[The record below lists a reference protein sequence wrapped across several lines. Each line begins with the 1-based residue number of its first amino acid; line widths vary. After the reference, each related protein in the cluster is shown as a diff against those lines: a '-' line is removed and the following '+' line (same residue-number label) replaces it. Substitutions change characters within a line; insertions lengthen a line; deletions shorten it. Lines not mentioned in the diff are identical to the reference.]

1 MELSIIFFILAGIL
15 ITLLIGYS
23 ILSSRREKSHIFEN
37 DFSSRPQQ
45 PITPLNELSF
55 SHLSQN
61 EKYDNVQDDTST
73 EQLPENNED
82 SAVEKSVNKIKIRLN
97 NKKNAKA
104 KEKEKQKQKVE
115 KVEERQ
121 LSLFNTQDTI
131 KNEEEEIAVEK
142 QAPEVTQ
149 TQENTTE
156 EKIITLYLVAPEN
169 KEFSG
174 EEIVQKLEEMGFQ
187 YGEHQIFH
195 RHIDNS
201 ASPIIFSVA
210 NMMQP
215 GIFDLNK
222 IHTFSTIGL
231 LFFMY
236 IPSAGNDVTNLRLMI
251 STVESL
257 SKSLGGFVL
266 NDQQALFDKQ
276 SHLEYIRR
284 VQ

>member
-37 DFSSRPQQ
+37 DFASRPQQ

-82 SAVEKSVNKIKIRLN
+82 SAVEKSINKIKIRLN
-97 NKKNAKA
+97 NKKNAK
-104 KEKEKQKQKVE
+104 EKQKS
-115 KVEERQ
+115 EERQ

-131 KNEEEEIAVEK
+131 KNEEEEIEVEK

-187 YGEHQIFH
+187 YGEHKIFH

-215 GIFDLNK
+215 GVFDLDK
-222 IHTFSTIGL
+222 IHSFSTIGL

-276 SHLEYIRR
+276 SHSEYIRR

>member
-37 DFSSRPQQ
+37 DFASRPQQ

-73 EQLPENNED
+73 KQLSENNEN
-82 SAVEKSVNKIKIRLN
+82 STVEKSVNKIKIRLN
-97 NKKNAKA
+97 NKKNAK
-104 KEKEKQKQKVE
+104 EKEKQKQ

-131 KNEEEEIAVEK
+131 KNEEEEVEVEK

-149 TQENTTE
+149 TQEKTTE

-187 YGEHQIFH
+187 YGEHKIFH

-215 GIFDLNK
+215 GVFDLDK
-222 IHTFSTIGL
+222 IHSFSTIGL

-257 SKSLGGFVL
+257 SKSLGGFML